1 MSGSVWMFSDQI
13 DDEDIVGIDIP
24 EGNAKATPVEKGDFC
39 GCQIYEDRQLTHSIF
54 FEAFATQIYVTLKSG
69 QFLKATGRF
78 QLTFE

>member
-1 MSGSVWMFSDQI
+1 MECISLALIFQKEMLK
-13 DDEDIVGIDIP
+13 P
-24 EGNAKATPVEKGDFC
+24 PPVEKGDFC

-69 QFLKATGRF
+69 QLLKATGHF